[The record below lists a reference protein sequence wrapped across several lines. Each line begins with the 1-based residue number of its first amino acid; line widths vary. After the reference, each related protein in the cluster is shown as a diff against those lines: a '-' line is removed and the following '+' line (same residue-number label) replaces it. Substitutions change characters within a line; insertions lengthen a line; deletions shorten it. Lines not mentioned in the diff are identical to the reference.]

1 MVTIIIVTMFSLVF
15 TDKAKEQY
23 DKLNPRLKAQVDKG
37 LSRISKNPKLG
48 KPLRGELK
56 GIRSERVATF
66 RILYKIYELEIEVL
80 VLVIEHR
87 SSVYGGH

>member
-1 MVTIIIVTMFSLVF
+1 MVTMYGLVY

-23 DKLNPRLKAQVDKG
+23 EALDSRLKRQVDKG
-37 LSRISKNPKLG
+37 LERIRQNPQLG

-56 GIRSERVATF
+56 GIWSERVATF
-66 RILYKIYELEIEVL
+66 RILYKIYNNEVEVV

-87 SSVYGGH
+87 KSVYGGH